1 MILFQLRNE
10 ILKIILAKFK
20 EENQMV
26 DRRNELLSQIRR
38 QVRFINLIISHKRSN
53 LSSHYQTR
61 IRCVNGE
68 VKVDVIIA
76 TYR

>member
-26 DRRNELLSQIRR
+26 DRRNELLRQIRR
-38 QVRFINLIISHKRSN
+38 QVRFINLVISHKRSN
-53 LSSHYQTR
+53 LHSHYQAR

-76 TYR
+76 T